1 MKKFFNRNT
10 RRKTEW
16 TNDEK
21 DKMLRTLDFAIV
33 SSDGSDDYCI
43 GFKNGLRYAKSLI
56 DGKDPQYEYC
66 QKQESQESE
75 SKLCAKLAESYCK
88 GLRDGLT
95 AESED

>member
-21 DKMLRTLDFAIV
+21 EKMLSTLDFAIV

-56 DGKDPQYEYC
+56 DGNDPQYEYC
-66 QKQESQESE
+66 QKQEPKVGHWIGVNPMVDTLMCSE
-75 SKLCAKLAESYCK
+75 CGENIIS
-88 GLRDGLT
+88 
-95 AESED
+95 

>member
-1 MKKFFNRNT
+1 MKKYFNRNT

-21 DKMLRTLDFAIV
+21 DKMLSTLDLAIV

-56 DGKDPQYEYC
+56 DGNDPQYEHC
-66 QKQESQESE
+66 QKQVTNVTQTMYSICKENEE
-75 SKLCAKLAESYCK
+75 SKCTNV
-88 GLRDGLT
+88 R
-95 AESED
+95 